1 MRENVFAWHRFL
13 LLSLRRW
20 HHLHVAF
27 HTFIYSHFLFRSS
40 QPHWR
45 QPRRHT
51 SQPTHLSCHSL
62 LERLFPWLPFFE
74 TFHIRVL
81 TTRFSIRLCMAFLL
95 HFSLTMIWPVYWPW
109 VFCNKYVIM
118 ITFLPL
124 FCLDYGIYVTDNVT
138 FYLYSCNDLPIKNR
152 LKRLCD
158 IYHT

>member
-1 MRENVFAWHRFL
+1 VWKCVCVTQIL

-27 HTFIYSHFLFRSS
+27 RTFIYSHFLFRSS

-45 QPRRHT
+45 QVH
-51 SQPTHLSCHSL
+51 QPTHPLLLSLSRKAFSL
-62 LERLFPWLPFFE
+62 IAFKPF
-74 TFHIRVL
+74 ISVYWPL
-81 TTRFSIRLCMAFLL
+81 FSIRLCMAFLL

-118 ITFLPL
+118 IIFLPL
-124 FCLDYGIYVTDNVT
+124 PSFCLDYGIYVTDNVT

-152 LKRLCD
+152 LKRLRD